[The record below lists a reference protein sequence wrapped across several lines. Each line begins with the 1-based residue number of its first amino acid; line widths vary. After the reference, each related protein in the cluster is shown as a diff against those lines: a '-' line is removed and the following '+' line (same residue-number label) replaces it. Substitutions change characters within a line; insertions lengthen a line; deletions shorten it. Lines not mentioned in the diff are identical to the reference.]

1 MALIALDLYCV
12 GSLIVTY
19 ILGLT
24 GNIASGKTTVGLML
38 LQLGATTYVDADHVV
53 HELYLPGKPL
63 VAQLTQA
70 FGQEIVDADGGV
82 DRRILGQIVFGDR
95 EKLRQLESI
104 VHPAVQTA
112 LVERLRAM
120 PPDGIGVLDAIKLVE
135 SGYAPLCHGVWLVTS
150 PVEVQL
156 QRLMTTRGLSETEAR
171 QRLNAQPPLEPK
183 RAVATEVI
191 DNSGSLDELREQVTG
206 AWDRFK
212 ASLS

>member
-1 MALIALDLYCV
+1 M
-12 GSLIVTY
+12 TY

-112 LVERLRAM
+112 LIERLRAL

-150 PVEVQL
+150 PPEVQL

-171 QRLNAQPPLEPK
+171 QRLDAQPPLDAK
-183 RAVATEVI
+183 RAVATEII
-191 DNSGSLDELREQVTG
+191 DNSGSLDELRQQVTA